1 MIISKYL
8 FIWNEINR
16 KTSCTEPARSILSFR
31 ITKMYFMPE
40 EWDIMVTK
48 PMYMYHGMRSI
59 AFPFPH
65 SIIHVTFFSP
75 LPFYTPFLYPPPPLI
90 LNTSFSFLISTLSLI
105 FLFYIS
111 FTLYFFHS
119 FSLFFSFS
127 SIFSLPL
134 FISSFSLSQPAKPL
148 FLSQP
153 SMLLFLF
160 ILILT
165 FNMPSFPFFLTFF
178 SRACLAGNGEA

>member
-59 AFPFPH
+59 AFPH

-75 LPFYTPFLYPPPPLI
+75 LPFYTPFLYPPLI
-90 LNTSFSFLISTLSLI
+90 LNTSLSFLISTLSLI

-111 FTLYFFHS
+111 FTLSLYFSPFPPS
-119 FSLFFSFS
+119 F
-127 SIFSLPL
+127 
-134 FISSFSLSQPAKPL
+134 L
-148 FLSQP
+148 FLSL
-153 SMLLFLF
+153 SLHSLFHNLQNHCF
-160 ILILT
+160 
-165 FNMPSFPFFLTFF
+165 
-178 SRACLAGNGEA
+178 CLNLQCYCFCSS